1 MVGRKV
7 INTNRFLTQEEI
19 FNLMNLNWDK
29 EKYNNFIINRVN
41 NVSQERYILLPVN
54 EHFLVFIYPIH
65 KNLFHKSDGIVLS
78 SYDYT
83 MTLDDAA
90 KGAIIR
96 EISPLSS
103 IKRDMK
109 SLDRRK
115 EQCTIVEDILNIYTD
130 ELYNIIRDND
140 LLNESVKTKRK

>member
-7 INTNRFLTQEEI
+7 INTNRFLSQEEI
-19 FNLMNLNWDK
+19 YNLMNENWNK
-29 EKYNNFIINRVN
+29 ESFNNFIVGRVN
-41 NVSQERYILLPVN
+41 NVSLEQYILLPVN

-83 MTLDDAA
+83 MTLDDAV

-109 SLDRRK
+109 ALDRRK
-115 EQCTIVEDILNIYTD
+115 EQSTVVEDILNIYTD
-130 ELYNIIRDND
+130 ELYSIIRDNN